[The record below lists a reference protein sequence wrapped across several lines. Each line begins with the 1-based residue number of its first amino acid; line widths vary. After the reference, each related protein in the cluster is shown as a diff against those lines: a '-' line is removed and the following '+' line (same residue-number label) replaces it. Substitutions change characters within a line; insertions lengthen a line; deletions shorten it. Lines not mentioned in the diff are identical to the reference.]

1 MESKA
6 MLDDVLAS
14 IKNMVVNYSIALN
27 EASSEFI
34 YKEYL
39 KEFME
44 LSSLAKEL
52 YNLEYSLEWVTL
64 KEANSKDIKTLLTK
78 QNNQNNQHLLL
89 DSANKRW
96 YNIIVRKKDI
106 LTRYNIVL
114 VKGNDLYDVST
125 KQRF

>member
-6 MLDDVLAS
+6 MLNDVLAS

-78 QNNQNNQHLLL
+78 QKRQNN
-89 DSANKRW
+89 
-96 YNIIVRKKDI
+96 
-106 LTRYNIVL
+106 
-114 VKGNDLYDVST
+114 
-125 KQRF
+125 

>member
-6 MLDDVLAS
+6 MLNDVLAS

-52 YNLEYSLEWVTL
+52 YNLEYSREWVTL

-78 QNNQNNQHLLL
+78 QKSQNN
-89 DSANKRW
+89 
-96 YNIIVRKKDI
+96 
-106 LTRYNIVL
+106 
-114 VKGNDLYDVST
+114 
-125 KQRF
+125 

>member
-6 MLDDVLAS
+6 MLNDVLAS

-64 KEANSKDIKTLLTK
+64 KEANSKNIKTLLTK
-78 QNNQNNQHLLL
+78 QKSQNN
-89 DSANKRW
+89 
-96 YNIIVRKKDI
+96 
-106 LTRYNIVL
+106 
-114 VKGNDLYDVST
+114 
-125 KQRF
+125 

>member
-6 MLDDVLAS
+6 MLNDVLAS

-78 QNNQNNQHLLL
+78 QKSQN
-89 DSANKRW
+89 
-96 YNIIVRKKDI
+96 I
-106 LTRYNIVL
+106 
-114 VKGNDLYDVST
+114 
-125 KQRF
+125 

>member
-6 MLDDVLAS
+6 MLNDVLAS

-64 KEANSKDIKTLLTK
+64 KEVNSKDIKTLLTK
-78 QNNQNNQHLLL
+78 QK
-89 DSANKRW
+89 S
-96 YNIIVRKKDI
+96 
-106 LTRYNIVL
+106 
-114 VKGNDLYDVST
+114 
-125 KQRF
+125 

>member
-6 MLDDVLAS
+6 MLNDVLAS

-78 QNNQNNQHLLL
+78 QKSQNNQHLSL
-89 DSANKRW
+89 DSANKKW

-106 LTRYNIVL
+106 LARYNIVL

>member
-6 MLDDVLAS
+6 MLNDVLAS
-14 IKNMVVNYSIALN
+14 VKNMVVNYSIALN

-78 QNNQNNQHLLL
+78 QKSQNN
-89 DSANKRW
+89 
-96 YNIIVRKKDI
+96 
-106 LTRYNIVL
+106 
-114 VKGNDLYDVST
+114 
-125 KQRF
+125 

>member
-6 MLDDVLAS
+6 MLNDVLAS

-39 KEFME
+39 KEFMD

-78 QNNQNNQHLLL
+78 QKSQNN
-89 DSANKRW
+89 
-96 YNIIVRKKDI
+96 
-106 LTRYNIVL
+106 
-114 VKGNDLYDVST
+114 
-125 KQRF
+125 

>member
-1 MESKA
+1 MSK
-6 MLDDVLAS
+6 
-14 IKNMVVNYSIALN
+14 N
-27 EASSEFI
+27 I

-78 QNNQNNQHLLL
+78 QKNQNN
-89 DSANKRW
+89 
-96 YNIIVRKKDI
+96 
-106 LTRYNIVL
+106 
-114 VKGNDLYDVST
+114 
-125 KQRF
+125 

>member
-1 MESKA
+1 
-6 MLDDVLAS
+6 MLNDVLAS

-78 QNNQNNQHLLL
+78 QKSQNN
-89 DSANKRW
+89 
-96 YNIIVRKKDI
+96 
-106 LTRYNIVL
+106 
-114 VKGNDLYDVST
+114 
-125 KQRF
+125 

>member
-6 MLDDVLAS
+6 MLNDVLAS

-52 YNLEYSLEWVTL
+52 YNLEYSLEWVNL

-78 QNNQNNQHLLL
+78 QKSQNN
-89 DSANKRW
+89 
-96 YNIIVRKKDI
+96 
-106 LTRYNIVL
+106 
-114 VKGNDLYDVST
+114 
-125 KQRF
+125 

>member
-6 MLDDVLAS
+6 MLNDVLAS

-64 KEANSKDIKTLLTK
+64 KEANSKDIKTLLTRQK
-78 QNNQNNQHLLL
+78 SQNN
-89 DSANKRW
+89 
-96 YNIIVRKKDI
+96 
-106 LTRYNIVL
+106 
-114 VKGNDLYDVST
+114 
-125 KQRF
+125 

>member
-6 MLDDVLAS
+6 MLNDVLAS

-52 YNLEYSLEWVTL
+52 YNLEYSLAWVTL

-78 QNNQNNQHLLL
+78 QKSQNN
-89 DSANKRW
+89 
-96 YNIIVRKKDI
+96 
-106 LTRYNIVL
+106 
-114 VKGNDLYDVST
+114 
-125 KQRF
+125 

>member
-6 MLDDVLAS
+6 MLNDVLAS

-78 QNNQNNQHLLL
+78 QKSQNNQHLLL
-89 DSANKRW
+89 DSANKKW

-106 LTRYNIVL
+106 LARYNIVL

>member
-6 MLDDVLAS
+6 MLNDVLAS

-27 EASSEFI
+27 EASSEVI

-52 YNLEYSLEWVTL
+52 YNLEYSLAWVTL

-78 QNNQNNQHLLL
+78 QKSQNN
-89 DSANKRW
+89 
-96 YNIIVRKKDI
+96 
-106 LTRYNIVL
+106 
-114 VKGNDLYDVST
+114 
-125 KQRF
+125 

>member
-6 MLDDVLAS
+6 MLNDVLAS

-78 QNNQNNQHLLL
+78 QKSQNN
-89 DSANKRW
+89 
-96 YNIIVRKKDI
+96 
-106 LTRYNIVL
+106 
-114 VKGNDLYDVST
+114 
-125 KQRF
+125 

>member
-6 MLDDVLAS
+6 MLNDVLAS

-64 KEANSKDIKTLLTK
+64 KEANSKDIKTLITK
-78 QNNQNNQHLLL
+78 QKSQNN
-89 DSANKRW
+89 
-96 YNIIVRKKDI
+96 
-106 LTRYNIVL
+106 
-114 VKGNDLYDVST
+114 
-125 KQRF
+125 

>member
-6 MLDDVLAS
+6 MLNDVLAS

-78 QNNQNNQHLLL
+78 QNN
-89 DSANKRW
+89 
-96 YNIIVRKKDI
+96 
-106 LTRYNIVL
+106 
-114 VKGNDLYDVST
+114 
-125 KQRF
+125 